1 MTNPTNPAASS
12 DPFNLNRFVE
22 AQEQNYEEALAE
34 IKSGRKRSH
43 WMWYVFPQLDG
54 LAFSSTSKHFAIK
67 SLDEARA
74 YLQHPGLGPRLLEC
88 AQALTQI
95 QGRTASQIFGS
106 PDDLKLKSSA
116 TLFAHVSP
124 LGSVFHQVLTKYY
137 RGSADE
143 KTLQL
148 LSVASDPEQSSG

>member
-1 MTNPTNPAASS
+1 MTNPTRSTIPS
-12 DPFNLNRFVE
+12 DPFSLSRFVE
-22 AQEQNYEEALAE
+22 AQEQNYDQALAE

-54 LAFSSTSKHFAIK
+54 LAFSSTSKHYAIK

-74 YLQHPGLGPRLLEC
+74 YLQHPVLGPRLLDC
-88 AQALTQI
+88 ADALLQI
-95 QGRTASQIFGS
+95 QGRTAYQIFGS

-124 LGSVFHQVLTKYY
+124 AGSVFHQVLAKYY
-137 RGSADE
+137 RGGADE

-148 LSVASDPEQSSG
+148 LGVASDTEQSSG

>member
-1 MTNPTNPAASS
+1 MTNSTTRASS
-12 DPFNLNRFVE
+12 TDPFNLSRFVE
-22 AQEQNYEEALAE
+22 AQEQNYDQALAE

-54 LAFSSTSKHFAIK
+54 LAFSSTSKFYAIK

-74 YLQHPGLGPRLLEC
+74 YLEHPVLGPRLLEC
-88 AQALTQI
+88 AEALVQI
-95 QGRTASQIFGS
+95 QGRTANQIFGS

-116 TLFAHVSP
+116 TLFAHVSDA
-124 LGSVFHQVLTKYY
+124 GSVFHQVLAKFY
-137 RGSADE
+137 RGGADE

-148 LSVASDPEQSSG
+148 LGGAFDPEQSSE